1 MVNFLDL
8 ISRFG
13 VIGKSEIGRGVCW
26 VSEIITVSNSVTGSE
41 QELVWLILVFLTKL
55 GSSWKLLFVFL
66 FSLIFYLSSASS
78 IWFLAVISE
87 SNFLSILLIM
97 SYPHPLICSHF
108 NSFHVTD
115 LLLYPPENIRKPLG
129 IGSTIYNLTRSVS
142 FFKKF
147 ALSIVNDT
155 LLCTHLTLYRLFDQC
170 KFHCSPTIW
179 LNTLLHRRTAIVL
192 TRLTFRS
199 VQSYTLFM

>member
-1 MVNFLDL
+1 MIKFSISAIFFWTNFVNVLIVSIYFKQVFWREFELWILVNFLDL

-26 VSEIITVSNSVTGSE
+26 VSEIITVSSSVTGSQ
-41 QELVWLILVFLTKL
+41 QELVWSILVFLKKL
-55 GSSWKLLFVFL
+55 GSSWKLFVFL

-97 SYPHPLICSHF
+97 SYPHPLIWSHF

-115 LLLYPPENIRKPLG
+115 LLLYPPWK
-129 IGSTIYNLTRSVS
+129 
-142 FFKKF
+142 
-147 ALSIVNDT
+147 
-155 LLCTHLTLYRLFDQC
+155 H
-170 KFHCSPTIW
+170 
-179 LNTLLHRRTAIVL
+179 
-192 TRLTFRS
+192 
-199 VQSYTLFM
+199 

>member
-1 MVNFLDL
+1 MVNSLDL

-26 VSEIITVSNSVTGSE
+26 VSEIITVSSSVTGSQ
-41 QELVWLILVFLTKL
+41 QELVWSILVFLKKL
-55 GSSWKLLFVFL
+55 GSSWKLFVFL

-78 IWFLAVISE
+78 IWFLPVISE

-115 LLLYPPENIRKPLG
+115 LLLYPPENIRKPLV

-155 LLCTHLTLYRLFDQC
+155 LLCTHLTLYRLYNEC

-179 LNTLLHRRTAIVL
+179 LNTLLQRRRAIVL

-199 VQSYTLFM
+199 VQSYILFM